1 MILLAYRR
9 RIKSKL
15 GTFCPKSLDKIIK
28 MMLKQLV
35 VAGLLFSSANVA
47 MAKPESEFVVE
58 DIKVEGLK
66 RVALGAALTY
76 LPVKVGDS
84 LNSFRVSQLIRSL
97 YTSTHFD
104 DVQILRDGNVL
115 VVKVKERATI
125 SNIIFSGND
134 DIKDEQLNESLDGNN
149 VVVGEPLD
157 KTVLTSLENGLK
169 DFYYSIGKYNA
180 DVSAI
185 VTPLP
190 RNRVD
195 LKLVFEEG
203 EAAEIQQINIVGNSI
218 YSDVELHN
226 QMELQFDTPWWD
238 FLSETRYQKQ
248 KLSSDMEKLRSYYM
262 DRGYLRFNM
271 DSTQV
276 SMTPEKDGIYITM
289 NISEGEK
296 YTVSGVEL
304 TGDLLGQEET
314 LEQILPLR
322 TDELYNLAQVTYA
335 EEFIS
340 KYLGRFGYAYP
351 TVTTIPDINDE
362 DKTVK
367 LTLSVD
373 PGKRIYVRRINFNG
387 NDVTSDE
394 VLRRKVTQME
404 GSWLANNA
412 LDTSKLLIS
421 QLTFVEEAEFE
432 TNRIVGRDDQVD
444 IDFNIKEQSSGSFN
458 AGIGYGDRTK
468 LSLQAG
474 IQENNFLGTGKVVGF
489 NINTNSY
496 NRQATISYTDPYWTI
511 DGVSLGGSIFYSEFD
526 AGNANL
532 VQYNNKSYGVGVN
545 FGYPIDQF
553 NRIQFG
559 LTYKHN
565 EISQLNT
572 YEQIRDFYDVFADPN
587 NPDAGLRFKNFET
600 SIGWTRSTLNRGVFP
615 TAGSQQSMSLRAT
628 TPNSDVTYFKWNF
641 NSKFYYPLSQDQR
654 WSFLAKLE
662 MGYGNGYGEI
672 DGNDQI
678 LPFWENFRAGGS
690 GSLRGF
696 ENNTVGPRPVY
707 RTPTS
712 ITGPDGSTIPLGP
725 GSDIVRNTTDLR
737 SIGGNAMILG
747 GVELIVPTPF
757 VSEDF
762 DNSVRTSLFVDVGNV
777 WDTEFDLDDYR
788 ALADTEF
795 NKIADYS
802 DPGRYRASAGLS
814 VQWLSPMGPMIFSF
828 SRALKEESGDE
839 VKFFSFN
846 IGQTF

>member
-1 MILLAYRR
+1 M
-9 RIKSKL
+9 K
-15 GTFCPKSLDKIIK
+15 
-28 MMLKQLV
+28 LKQLV
-35 VAGLLFSSANVA
+35 VAGLLLSSTHVA
-47 MAKPESEFVVE
+47 IADTESEFVVK
-58 DIKVEGLK
+58 DIKVEGLQ

-84 LNSFRVSQLIRSL
+84 MNSFRISQLIRSL
-97 YTSTHFD
+97 YASTHFD
-104 DVQILRDGNVL
+104 DIQILRDGDTL

-134 DIKDEQLNESLDGNN
+134 DIKDEQLTESLTESN

-157 KTVLTSLENGLK
+157 KTVLTSIENGLK
-169 DFYYSIGKYNA
+169 DFYYSVGKYNA
-180 DVSAI
+180 DIDAI
-185 VTPLP
+185 ITPLP

-203 EAAEIQQINIVGNSI
+203 DAAEIEQINIVGNDVF
-218 YSDVELHN
+218 SDVELIK
-226 QMELQFDTPWWD
+226 QMELQFDKPWWD

-248 KLSSDMEKLRSYYM
+248 KLSSDMEKIRSYYM

-276 SMTPEKDGIYITM
+276 SMTPEKSGIYITM
-289 NISEGEK
+289 NISEGEQ

-304 TGDLLGQEET
+304 SGDLLGHDEYI
-314 LEQILPLR
+314 EQVLPLR
-322 TDELYNLAQVTYA
+322 DGELYNLAQVTYT

-351 TVTTIPDINDE
+351 TVTTIPEINDE

-373 PGKRIYVRRINFNG
+373 PGKRIYVRRINFTG
-387 NDVTSDE
+387 NDVTADE
-394 VLRRKVTQME
+394 VVRRKVTQME
-404 GSWLANNA
+404 GSWLANTA

-421 QLTFVEEAEFE
+421 QLNFVEEVDFE
-432 TNRIVGRDDQVD
+432 TNRIPGKDDQVD
-444 IDFNIKEQSSGSFN
+444 IDFTVKEQSSGSFN

-474 IQENNFLGTGKVVGF
+474 IQESNFLGTGKVVGF

-496 NRQATISYTDPYWTI
+496 NRQATISYTDPYWTV
-511 DGVSLGGSIFYSEFD
+511 DGISLGGTIFYSEFD

-532 VQYNNKSYGVGVN
+532 VQYNNKSYGVGAN
-545 FGYPIDQF
+545 IGYPIDQF

-559 LTYKHN
+559 LTFRHN
-565 EISQLNT
+565 QISQLNT
-572 YEQIRDFYDVFADPN
+572 YEQIRGFYNVFADPA
-587 NPDAGLRFKNFET
+587 NPDAGLEFDSFEA
-600 SIGWTRSTLNRGVFP
+600 SVGWSRTTLNRGVFP
-615 TAGSQQSMSLRAT
+615 TAGSQQRMTLRAT
-628 TPNSDVTYFKWNF
+628 TPNSDVTYYKWNF
-641 NSKFYYPLSQDQR
+641 DSKFYYPLSRNQR
-654 WSFLAKLE
+654 WSFLARFE
-662 MGYGNGYGEI
+662 AGYGNGYGTI

-678 LPFWENFRAGGS
+678 LPFWENFRAGG
-690 GSLRGF
+690 GDSLRGF

-707 RTPTS
+707 RTPTT
-712 ITGPDGSTIPLGP
+712 ITGPDGSVIPLGP
-725 GSDIVRNTTDLR
+725 GSDVVRNTTDLR
-737 SIGGNAMILG
+737 AIGGNAMVLG

-757 VSEDF
+757 VSEEF

-788 ALADTEF
+788 ELADSEF

-802 DPGRYRASAGLS
+802 DPSRYRASAGLS

-828 SRALKEESGDE
+828 SRALKEETGDE